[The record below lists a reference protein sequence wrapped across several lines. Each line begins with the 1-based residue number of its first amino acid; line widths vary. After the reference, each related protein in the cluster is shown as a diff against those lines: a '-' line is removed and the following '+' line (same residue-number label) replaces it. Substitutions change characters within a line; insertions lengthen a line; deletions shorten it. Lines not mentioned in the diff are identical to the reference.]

1 MAHVKIQAMS
11 IRQLPNQLIDQIAAG
26 EVVERPA
33 SVVKE
38 LVENALDAGATV
50 IDIDVQTGGKKR
62 IKITDNGQGISE
74 SDLAMALQRHATSK
88 IQSLDDL
95 ESLLSMGFRG
105 EALPSIASVSRFELI
120 SRHQDAEMAYQINAH
135 GGEIEGP
142 MPAAHPVG
150 TTVIVS
156 DLFFNTPA
164 RRRFL
169 KTDKTEYLRIDELIK
184 RVSLSRYDV
193 TFRLSHNGKLIRQA
207 QGGESEILQHQRI
220 NQLCGKDFIDNAIYI
235 EQQRGHL
242 KLSGWVAKPS
252 WNRAQPDRQFFYIN
266 QRMIKDKLVGHA
278 IRQAYQD
285 VLFHGRFPAFV
296 LYLELNPELV
306 DVNVHPT
313 KHEVRFRDSK
323 LVHDFIFG
331 SIHQSLA
338 ETRVGAMSATAETPT
353 PDYAQMQHRMNLSG
367 GSGGAGQSTY
377 QPYPSGTGYPS
388 SNQFGQPADNQ
399 ASDHQAGISY
409 LQQAAQASAGMAG
422 YPSGPD
428 LPASEAGHEDI
439 PPLGYAKA
447 QIHGVFIVAENQHG
461 LIIVDMHAAH
471 ERITY
476 ERMKK
481 QFAADALKN
490 QKLLVPIQINV
501 SSREVNVVE
510 SQQEW
515 FAQLGFEISVTGEE
529 SLVIRKIPAM
539 LAQADVE
546 NLIKDVLSEIVA
558 LGSSQKIEAQI
569 NEIMS
574 TMACHGSVR
583 ANRQL
588 SIMEMNALLR
598 DMEQTLRSDQCN
610 HGRPTWTQLD
620 MKQLDKLFLRG
631 Q

>member
-1 MAHVKIQAMS
+1 MHSHVKIYHMS
-11 IRQLPNQLIDQIAAG
+11 IRKLPNQLIDQIAAG

-62 IKITDNGQGISE
+62 IKITDNGQGITQQ
-74 SDLAMALQRHATSK
+74 DLSMALQRHATSK

-142 MPAAHPVG
+142 MPAAHPIG
-150 TTVIVS
+150 TTIIVS

-164 RRRFL
+164 RRRFM
-169 KTDKTEYLRIDELIK
+169 KTDQTEYLRIDELIK
-184 RVSLSRYDV
+184 RVSLSRFDV
-193 TFRLSHNGKLIRQA
+193 TFRLSHNGKMIRNA
-207 QGGESEILQHQRI
+207 QGCHSGGDSDILKHQRI
-220 NQLCGKDFIDNAIYI
+220 NQLCGKDFIENAIYM
-235 EQQRGHL
+235 EQERGKL
-242 KLSGWVAKPS
+242 KMSGWVAKPS

-266 QRMIKDKLVGHA
+266 NRMIKDKLVGHA

-296 LYLELNPELV
+296 LYLDIDPELV

-338 ETRVGAMSATAETPT
+338 HTRVGEMSATVTEPL
-353 PDYAQMQHRMNLSG
+353 PDYSQMQHRMNLSG
-367 GSGGAGQSTY
+367 GGSGGHFQSSV
-377 QPYPSGTGYPS
+377 PSQGV
-388 SNQFGQPADNQ
+388 NE
-399 ASDHQAGISY
+399 ASFDY
-409 LQQAAQASAGMAG
+409 LSQSAQASQNLPSYPAGD
-422 YPSGPD
+422 YNN
-428 LPASEAGHEDI
+428 LPTSEHDQQDI

-447 QIHGVFIVAENQHG
+447 QIHGVFIIAENQHG

-476 ERMKK
+476 ERMKEK
-481 QFAADALKN
+481 FAEDALRN
-490 QKLLVPIQINV
+490 QKLLVPIQVNV
-501 SSREVNVVE
+501 SSREVNAVE
-510 SQQEW
+510 THRNW
-515 FAQLGFEISVTGEE
+515 FDQLGFEITITGEE

-539 LAQADVE
+539 LANADVE

-598 DMEQTLRSDQCN
+598 DMENTLRSDQCN

>member
-1 MAHVKIQAMS
+1 MS
-11 IRQLPNQLIDQIAAG
+11 IRKLPNQLIDQIAAG

-38 LVENALDAGATV
+38 LVENALDAGATI

-62 IKITDNGQGISE
+62 IKITDNGEGITE
-74 SDLAMALQRHATSK
+74 QDLSMALQRHATSK
-88 IQSLDDL
+88 INSLDDL

-105 EALPSIASVSRFELI
+105 EALPSIASVSRFEMI
-120 SRHQDAEMAYQINAH
+120 SRHHEAEMGYQISAH
-135 GGEIEGP
+135 GGSIEGP
-142 MPAAHPVG
+142 MPAAHPIG
-150 TTVIVS
+150 TTIIVS

-184 RVSLSRYDV
+184 RVSLSRFDV
-193 TFRLSHNGKLIRQA
+193 TFRLSHNGKMIRNA
-207 QGGESEILQHQRI
+207 QGGDSEILRHQRI
-220 NQLCGKDFIDNAIYI
+220 NQLCGKDFIENAIYI

-242 KLSGWVAKPS
+242 KMSGWVAKPS

-266 QRMIKDKLVGHA
+266 NRMIKDKLVGHA

-296 LYLELNPELV
+296 LYLDINPELV

-338 ETRVGAMSATAETPT
+338 QTRVGAMSATVAEPL
-353 PDYAQMQHRMNLSG
+353 PDYSQMQHRLNLSG
-367 GSGGAGQSTY
+367 GGQHSSASTY
-377 QPYPSGTGYPS
+377 NPNPS
-388 SNQFGQPADNQ
+388 SNTGVQE
-399 ASDHQAGISY
+399 ASFDY
-409 LQQAAQASAGMAG
+409 LRQSSQASAQM
-422 YPSGPD
+422 PD
-428 LPASEAGHEDI
+428 FPNTSNHPLPHADDENQDI

-447 QIHGVFIVAENQHG
+447 QIHGVFIIAENQHG

-476 ERMKK
+476 ERMK
-481 QFAADALKN
+481 QNFADDALKN
-490 QKLLVPIQINV
+490 QKLLVPIQLNV
-501 SSREVNVVE
+501 SEREVNAVE
-510 SQQEW
+510 SHKQW
-515 FAQLGFEISVTGEE
+515 FEQLGFELTISGET

-539 LAQADVE
+539 LAHADVE

-588 SIMEMNALLR
+588 SVMEMNALLR
-598 DMEQTLRSDQCN
+598 DMENTLRSDQCN

>member
-1 MAHVKIQAMS
+1 MQIKK
-11 IRQLPNQLIDQIAAG
+11 LPNQLIDQIAAG

-62 IKITDNGQGISE
+62 IKITDNGSGINH
-74 SDLAMALQRHATSK
+74 DDMAMALQRHATSK
-88 IQSLDDL
+88 IHSLDDL

-105 EALPSIASVSRFELI
+105 EALPSIASVSRFEMI
-120 SRHQDAEMAYQINAH
+120 SRHMDADMAYQVNAH

-150 TTVIVS
+150 TTIIVS

-169 KTDKTEYLRIDELIK
+169 KTDRTEYLRIDDLIK
-184 RVSLSRYDV
+184 RVSLSRFDV
-193 TFRLSHNGKLIRQA
+193 TFRLSHNGKMIRNA
-207 QGGESEILQHQRI
+207 QGGDAEILRHQRI
-220 NQLCGKDFIDNAIYI
+220 NQLCGKDFIENAIFI
-235 EQQRGHL
+235 EQQRGNL
-242 KLSGWVAKPS
+242 KMSGWVAKPS

-266 QRMIKDKLVGHA
+266 SRMIKDKLVGHA

-296 LYLELNPELV
+296 LYLDIDPELV

-338 ETRVGAMSATAETPT
+338 QTRVGEMSATVNEPL
-353 PDYAQMQHRMNLSG
+353 PDYSQMQHRMNL
-367 GSGGAGQSTY
+367 GGAGASQPSNQST
-377 QPYPSGTGYPS
+377 QPFNQSWPSNMSSGAAGGAGFDYLNQAASASDQLSAYPSNNLPEHTEG
-388 SNQFGQPADNQ
+388 GQ
-399 ASDHQAGISY
+399 
-409 LQQAAQASAGMAG
+409 
-422 YPSGPD
+422 
-428 LPASEAGHEDI
+428 DI

-476 ERMKK
+476 ERMKEK
-481 QFAADALKN
+481 FAQDALKN

-501 SSREVNVVE
+501 SAREVGAVE
-510 SQQEW
+510 AQQQW
-515 FAQLGFEISVTGEE
+515 FEQLGFELSITGEE

-539 LAQADVE
+539 LAGADVE

-598 DMEQTLRSDQCN
+598 DMESTLRSDQCN

>member
-1 MAHVKIQAMS
+1 MN
-11 IRQLPNQLIDQIAAG
+11 IRKLPNQLIDQIAAG

-38 LVENALDAGATV
+38 LVENALDAGATI

-62 IKITDNGQGISE
+62 IKITDNGQGISHD
-74 SDLAMALQRHATSK
+74 DLSMALQRHATSK
-88 IQSLDDL
+88 IHSLDDL
-95 ESLLSMGFRG
+95 ESLRSMGFRG

-120 SRHQDAEMAYQINAH
+120 SRHEDAEMAYQINAH

-150 TTVIVS
+150 TTIIVS

-184 RVSLSRYDV
+184 RVSLSRFDV
-193 TFRLSHNGKLIRQA
+193 TFRLSHNGKMIRNA
-207 QGGESEILQHQRI
+207 QGGDSKILRHQRI
-220 NQLCGKDFIDNAIYI
+220 NQLCGNDFIENAIFI
-235 EQQRGHL
+235 EQQRGNL
-242 KLSGWVAKPS
+242 KMSGWVAKPS

-266 QRMIKDKLVGHA
+266 NRMIKDKLVGHA

-296 LYLELNPELV
+296 LYLDIDPQLV

-338 ETRVGAMSATAETPT
+338 QTRVGEMSATTTEPL
-353 PDYAQMQHRMNLSG
+353 PDYSQMQHRLNLG
-367 GSGGAGQSTY
+367 GSSQGISSY
-377 QPYPSGTGYPS
+377 QNYSNTPSQGVREASFEYL
-388 SNQFGQPADNQ
+388 NQAASASDQISQMPNFGQTTE
-399 ASDHQAGISY
+399 
-409 LQQAAQASAGMAG
+409 
-422 YPSGPD
+422 
-428 LPASEAGHEDI
+428 LPESNEDI

-447 QIHGVFIVAENQHG
+447 QIHGVFIIAENQHG

-476 ERMKK
+476 ERMK
-481 QFAADALKN
+481 QRFADDALKN
-490 QKLLVPIQINV
+490 QKLLVPIQLSV
-501 SSREVNVVE
+501 SSREVNAVE
-510 SQQEW
+510 THQQW
-515 FAQLGFEISVTGEE
+515 FEQLGFELTVAGEE
-529 SLVIRKIPAM
+529 SLVIRKIPAL
-539 LAQADVE
+539 LANADVE

-569 NEIMS
+569 NEIMA

-588 SIMEMNALLR
+588 SI
-598 DMEQTLRSDQCN
+598 
-610 HGRPTWTQLD
+610 
-620 MKQLDKLFLRG
+620 
-631 Q
+631 

>member
-1 MAHVKIQAMS
+1 MS
-11 IRQLPNQLIDQIAAG
+11 IRKLPNQLIDQIAAG

-62 IKITDNGQGISE
+62 IKVTDNGRGISE
-74 SDLAMALQRHATSK
+74 ADLAMALQRHATSK
-88 IQSLDDL
+88 IHSLDDL

-120 SRHQDAEMAYQINAH
+120 SRHQDAEMAFQINAH

-150 TTVIVS
+150 TTLIVS

-164 RRRFL
+164 RRRFM
-169 KTDKTEYLRIDELIK
+169 KTDQTEYLRIDELIK
-184 RVSLSRYDV
+184 RVSLSRFDV
-193 TFRLSHNGKLIRQA
+193 TFRLSHNGKMIRNA
-207 QGGESEILQHQRI
+207 QGGDSEILKHQRI
-220 NQLCGKDFIDNAIYI
+220 NQLCGKDFIENAIYI
-235 EQQRGHL
+235 EQQRGNL
-242 KLSGWVAKPS
+242 KMSGWVAKPS

-266 QRMIKDKLVGHA
+266 NRMIKDKLVGHA

-296 LYLELNPELV
+296 LYLDIDPELV

-338 ETRVGAMSATAETPT
+338 ETRVGAMSATIDEPL
-353 PDYAQMQHRMNLSG
+353 PDYSQMQHRLNLAG
-367 GSGGAGQSTY
+367 GGQGGY
-377 QPYPSGTGYPS
+377 QPSNPSAGVRES
-388 SNQFGQPADNQ
+388 SFD
-399 ASDHQAGISY
+399 Y
-409 LQQAAQASAGMAG
+409 LSQAAQASQNLSNFAGSDMAGM
-422 YPSGPD
+422 PS
-428 LPASEAGHEDI
+428 LPESDEQHQDI

-447 QIHGVFIVAENQHG
+447 QIHGVFIIAENQHG

-476 ERMKK
+476 ERMKQK
-481 QFAADALKN
+481 FADDALKN
-490 QKLLVPIQINV
+490 QKLLVPIQVNV
-501 SSREVNVVE
+501 SNREVNAVE
-510 SQQEW
+510 TQQNW
-515 FAQLGFEISVTGEE
+515 FAQLGFEISITGEE

-539 LAQADVE
+539 LANADVE

-598 DMEQTLRSDQCN
+598 DMENTLRSDQCN
-610 HGRPTWTQLD
+610 HGRPTWTQLN

>member
-1 MAHVKIQAMS
+1 MS
-11 IRQLPNQLIDQIAAG
+11 IKKLPNQLIDQIAAG

-62 IKITDNGQGISE
+62 IKITDNGDGITE
-74 SDLAMALQRHATSK
+74 QDLAMALQRHATSK

-120 SRHQDAEMAYQINAH
+120 SRHKDADMAFQINAH

-142 MPAAHPVG
+142 MPAAHPIG
-150 TTVIVS
+150 TTIIVS

-164 RRRFL
+164 RRRFM
-169 KTDKTEYLRIDELIK
+169 KTDQTEYLRIDELIK
-184 RVSLSRYDV
+184 RVSLSRFDV
-193 TFRLSHNGKLIRQA
+193 TFRLSHNGKMIRNA
-207 QGGESEILQHQRI
+207 QGSHAAGNSDILKHQRI
-220 NQLCGKDFIDNAIYI
+220 NQLCGKDFIENAIYI
-235 EQQRGHL
+235 EQQRGKL
-242 KLSGWVAKPS
+242 KMSGWVAKPS

-266 QRMIKDKLVGHA
+266 NRMIKDKLVGHA

-296 LYLELNPELV
+296 LYLDINPELV

-338 ETRVGAMSATAETPT
+338 HTRVGEISATHAEPL
-353 PDYAQMQHRMNLSG
+353 PDYSQMQHRMNFSG
-367 GSGGAGQSTY
+367 GGHASSGQGGGMFQSTAPSQGVREASFNY
-377 QPYPSGTGYPS
+377 LNQSAHASQGMPSYPVENYSNLPS
-388 SNQFGQPADNQ
+388 S
-399 ASDHQAGISY
+399 DHD
-409 LQQAAQASAGMAG
+409 QQ
-422 YPSGPD
+422 
-428 LPASEAGHEDI
+428 DI

-447 QIHGVFIVAENQHG
+447 QVHGVFIIAENQHG

-476 ERMKK
+476 ERMKVK
-481 QFAADALKN
+481 FAEDALKN
-490 QKLLVPIQINV
+490 QKLLVPIQVNV
-501 SSREVNVVE
+501 SNREVNAVE
-510 SQQEW
+510 THRNW
-515 FAQLGFEISVTGEE
+515 FAQLGFEISITGEE

-539 LAQADVE
+539 LANADVE

-598 DMEQTLRSDQCN
+598 DMENTLRSDQCN

>member
-1 MAHVKIQAMS
+1 MP

-62 IKITDNGQGISE
+62 IKITDNGQGIPE
-74 SDLAMALQRHATSK
+74 ADLAMALQRHATSK
-88 IQSLDDL
+88 IHSLDDL
-95 ESLLSMGFRG
+95 ESLLTMGFRG

-120 SRHQDAEMAYQINAH
+120 SRHQGAEMAYQISAH
-135 GGEIEGP
+135 GGEIDGP
-142 MPAAHPVG
+142 KPAAHPVG
-150 TTVIVS
+150 TTVIVA

-184 RVSLSRYDV
+184 RVSLSRFDV
-193 TFRLSHNGKLIRQA
+193 TFRLSHNGKMIRNA
-207 QGGESEILQHQRI
+207 QGGDTEILRHQRI
-220 NQLCGKDFIDNAIYI
+220 NQLCGKDFIDNAIFI
-235 EQQRGHL
+235 TQQRGNL
-242 KLSGWVAKPS
+242 RLSGWVAKPS

-296 LYLELNPELV
+296 LYLEIDPELV

-338 ETRVGAMSATAETPT
+338 ATRVGAMQESKAEPL
-353 PDYAQMQHRMNLSG
+353 PDYSQMQHRMNLSG
-367 GSGGAGQSTY
+367 GGGYGGLGASTPAAGVRE
-377 QPYPSGTGYPS
+377 
-388 SNQFGQPADNQ
+388 
-399 ASDHQAGISY
+399 ASFDY
-409 LQQAAQASAGMAG
+409 LQQSAQASSQLHT
-422 YPSGPD
+422 YPVGDAISSPS
-428 LPASEAGHEDI
+428 LPEADGQHQDI

-447 QIHGVFIVAENQHG
+447 QIHGVFIIAENQHG

-476 ERMKK
+476 ERMKEK
-481 QFAADALKN
+481 FHADALKN
-490 QKLLVPIQINV
+490 QKLLVPIQVNV
-501 SSREVNVVE
+501 SAREVGAVE
-510 SQQEW
+510 SHREW
-515 FAQLGFEISVTGEE
+515 FEQLGFELGVMGEE

-539 LAQADVE
+539 LANADVE

-598 DMEQTLRSDQCN
+598 DMEHTLRSDQCN
-610 HGRPTWTQLD
+610 HGRPTWAQLD

>member
-1 MAHVKIQAMS
+1 MLIKK
-11 IRQLPNQLIDQIAAG
+11 LPNQLIDQIAAG

-62 IKITDNGQGISE
+62 IKITDNGQGISQD
-74 SDLAMALQRHATSK
+74 DLAMALQRHATSK
-88 IQSLDDL
+88 IHSLDDL

-105 EALPSIASVSRFELI
+105 EALPSIASVSRFDLI
-120 SRHQDAEMAYQINAH
+120 SRHQDAEMAYQVSAH
-135 GGEIEGP
+135 GGDIEGP
-142 MPAAHPVG
+142 VPAAHPVG
-150 TTVIVS
+150 TTVIVA

-169 KTDKTEYLRIDELIK
+169 KTDKTEYLRIDDLIK
-184 RVSLSRYDV
+184 RVSLSRFDV
-193 TFRLSHNGKLIRQA
+193 TFRLSHNGKMIRNA
-207 QGGESEILQHQRI
+207 QGGDTDVLRHQRI
-220 NQLCGKDFIDNAIYI
+220 NQLCGKDFIENAIFI
-235 EQQRGHL
+235 EQQRGNL
-242 KLSGWVAKPS
+242 KMSGWVAKPS

-266 QRMIKDKLVGHA
+266 NRMIKDKLVGHA

-296 LYLELNPELV
+296 LYLDIDPELV

-338 ETRVGAMSATAETPT
+338 QTRVGAMSATPT
-353 PDYAQMQHRMNLSG
+353 TSDQPLPDYRQMQHRLNLG
-367 GSGGAGQSTY
+367 GQNTAL
-377 QPYPSGTGYPS
+377 
-388 SNQFGQPADNQ
+388 GQPGSTLPPQ
-399 ASDHQAGISY
+399 GIREAGLNY
-409 LQQAAQASAGMAG
+409 LNQAAQASQQLSE
-422 YPSGPD
+422 YPSAPPMV
-428 LPASEAGHEDI
+428 LPEDDGDDQDI

-447 QIHGVFIVAENQHG
+447 QIHGVFIIAENQHG

-476 ERMKK
+476 ERMK
-481 QFAADALKN
+481 QRFAEDQLKN
-490 QKLLVPIQINV
+490 QKLLVPIQVNV

-510 SQQEW
+510 NHPER

-529 SLVIRKIPAM
+529 SLVIRKIPAL
-539 LAQADVE
+539 LANADVE
-546 NLIKDVLSEIVA
+546 NLIKDVLSEMVA
-558 LGSSQKIEAQI
+558 MGSSQKIEAHI

-583 ANRQL
+583 ANHQL
-588 SIMEMNALLR
+588 TIMEMNALLR

>member
-1 MAHVKIQAMS
+1 MS
-11 IRQLPNQLIDQIAAG
+11 IRKLPNQLIDQIAAG

-50 IDIDVQTGGKKR
+50 IDIEVQTGGKKR
-62 IKITDNGQGISE
+62 IKVTDNGDGISQQ
-74 SDLAMALQRHATSK
+74 DLAMALQRHATSK
-88 IQSLDDL
+88 IQTLDDL

-105 EALPSIASVSRFELI
+105 EALPSIASVSRFEMI
-120 SRHQDAEMAYQINAH
+120 SRHKDADMAFQINSH

-142 MPAAHPVG
+142 IPAAHPIG
-150 TTVIVS
+150 TTLIVS

-164 RRRFL
+164 RRRFM
-169 KTDKTEYLRIDELIK
+169 KTDQTEYLRIDELIK
-184 RVSLSRYDV
+184 RVSLSRFDV
-193 TFRLSHNGKLIRQA
+193 TFRLSHNGKMIRNA
-207 QGGESEILQHQRI
+207 QGCHSDGDSDILKHQRI
-220 NQLCGKDFIDNAIYI
+220 NQLCGKDFIENAIYI
-235 EQQRGHL
+235 EQQRGKL
-242 KLSGWVAKPS
+242 KISGWVAKPS

-266 QRMIKDKLVGHA
+266 NRMIKDKLVGHA

-296 LYLELNPELV
+296 LYLDIDPELV

-338 ETRVGAMSATAETPT
+338 HTRVGEMSATHAEPL
-353 PDYAQMQHRMNLSG
+353 PDYSQMQQRINLSG
-367 GSGGAGQSTY
+367 GGHAGGNFQSKLPSQGVREASFDYLSQSAHASQGMGNYPAGDFTNLPTSE
-377 QPYPSGTGYPS
+377 
-388 SNQFGQPADNQ
+388 ND
-399 ASDHQAGISY
+399 
-409 LQQAAQASAGMAG
+409 QQ
-422 YPSGPD
+422 
-428 LPASEAGHEDI
+428 DI

-447 QIHGVFIVAENQHG
+447 QIHGVFIIAENQHG

-476 ERMKK
+476 ERMKEK
-481 QFAADALKN
+481 FAEDALKN
-490 QKLLVPIQINV
+490 QKLLVPIQVNV
-501 SSREVNVVE
+501 SNREVNAVE
-510 SQQEW
+510 SHRNW
-515 FAQLGFEISVTGEE
+515 FEQLGFEINITGEE

-539 LAQADVE
+539 LANADVE

-588 SIMEMNALLR
+588 SVMEMNALLR
-598 DMEQTLRSDQCN
+598 DMENTLRSDQCN

>member
-1 MAHVKIQAMS
+1 MNIKK
-11 IRQLPNQLIDQIAAG
+11 LPNQLIDQIAAG

-62 IKITDNGQGISE
+62 IKITDNGDGISQA
-74 SDLAMALQRHATSK
+74 DLSMALQRHATSK

-120 SRHQDAEMAYQINAH
+120 SRHKDAEMAYQINAH

-142 MPAAHPVG
+142 MPAAHPIG
-150 TTVIVS
+150 TTIIVA

-164 RRRFL
+164 RRRFM
-169 KTDKTEYLRIDELIK
+169 KTDQTEYLRIDELIK
-184 RVSLSRYDV
+184 RVSLSRFDV
-193 TFRLSHNGKLIRQA
+193 TFRLSHNGKMIRNA
-207 QGGESEILQHQRI
+207 QGCNASSNSDILKHQRI
-220 NQLCGKDFIDNAIYI
+220 NQLCGKDFIENAIYI
-235 EQQRGHL
+235 EQQRGKL
-242 KLSGWVAKPS
+242 KMSGWVAKPS

-266 QRMIKDKLVGHA
+266 NRMIKDKLVGHA

-296 LYLELNPELV
+296 LYLDIDPELV

-338 ETRVGAMSATAETPT
+338 HTRVGEMSATVAEPL
-353 PDYAQMQHRMNLSG
+353 PDYSQMQHRMNLSG
-367 GSGGAGQSTY
+367 GGQSGGSSAYAGNHFQSSIPGQGVREASFGY
-377 QPYPSGTGYPS
+377 LDQVAAGSQNLPDYPSMGEH
-388 SNQFGQPADNQ
+388 N
-399 ASDHQAGISY
+399 
-409 LQQAAQASAGMAG
+409 
-422 YPSGPD
+422 
-428 LPASEAGHEDI
+428 LPTKEGEHPDI

-447 QIHGVFIVAENQHG
+447 QIHGVFIIAENQHG

-476 ERMKK
+476 ERMKVK
-481 QFAADALKN
+481 FAEDALRN
-490 QKLLVPIQINV
+490 QKLLVPIQVNV
-501 SSREVNVVE
+501 SSREINAVDTHRN
-510 SQQEW
+510 W
-515 FAQLGFEISVTGEE
+515 FEQLGFEITVSGEE

-539 LAQADVE
+539 LANADVE

-588 SIMEMNALLR
+588 SIMEMNGLLR

>member
-1 MAHVKIQAMS
+1 MAAMT
-11 IRQLPNQLIDQIAAG
+11 IKKLPNQLIDQIAAG

-38 LVENALDAGATV
+38 LVENALDAGATI
-50 IDIDVQTGGKKR
+50 IDIDIQTGGKKR
-62 IKITDNGQGISE
+62 IKITDNGEGITQE
-74 SDLAMALQRHATSK
+74 DLAMALQRHATSK
-88 IQSLDDL
+88 INSLDDL

-120 SRHQDAEMAYQINAH
+120 SRHKDAEMAYQINAH

-142 MPAAHPVG
+142 MPAAHPIG
-150 TTVIVS
+150 TTLIVS

-164 RRRFL
+164 RRRFM
-169 KTDKTEYLRIDELIK
+169 KTDQTEYLRIADLIK
-184 RVSLSRYDV
+184 RVSLSRFDV
-193 TFRLSHNGKLIRQA
+193 TFRLSHNGKMISNA
-207 QGGESEILQHQRI
+207 QGCGSGSQSDILKHQRI
-220 NQLCGKDFIDNAIYI
+220 NQLCGKDFIDNAIFI
-235 EQQRGHL
+235 EQQRGNL
-242 KLSGWVAKPS
+242 KMSGWVAKPS

-266 QRMIKDKLVGHA
+266 NRMIKDKLVGHA

-296 LYLELNPELV
+296 LYLDIDPELV

-338 ETRVGAMSATAETPT
+338 HTRVGEMSATSTEPL
-353 PDYAQMQHRMNLSG
+353 PDYSQMQHRMNLSG
-367 GSGGAGQSTY
+367 GGQVSGGSFQSNIPTQGVREASFDY
-377 QPYPSGTGYPS
+377 LAQAANS
-388 SNQFGQPADNQ
+388 SQNMSPFP
-399 ASDHQAGISY
+399 QAGESN
-409 LQQAAQASAGMAG
+409 LPVQADENQ
-422 YPSGPD
+422 
-428 LPASEAGHEDI
+428 DI

-447 QIHGVFIVAENQHG
+447 QIHGVFIIAENQHG

-476 ERMKK
+476 ERMKVK
-481 QFAADALKN
+481 FAEDSLKN
-490 QKLLVPIQINV
+490 QKLLVPIQVNV
-501 SSREVNVVE
+501 SAREVNAVE
-510 SQQEW
+510 SQQNW
-515 FAQLGFEISVTGEE
+515 FEQLGFEINVTGEE

-539 LAQADVE
+539 LANADVE

-598 DMEQTLRSDQCN
+598 DMENTLRSDQCN

>member
-1 MAHVKIQAMS
+1 MNIKK
-11 IRQLPNQLIDQIAAG
+11 LPNQLIDQIAAG

-38 LVENALDAGATV
+38 LVENALDAGATT
-50 IDIDVQTGGKKR
+50 IDVDIQTGGKKR
-62 IKITDNGQGISE
+62 IKVTDNGAGIRE
-74 SDLAMALQRHATSK
+74 ADLRMALQRHATSK
-88 IQSLDDL
+88 IQSLEDL
-95 ESLLSMGFRG
+95 ESLQSMGFRG
-105 EALPSIASVSRFELI
+105 EALPSIASVSRFEII
-120 SRHQDAEMAYQINAH
+120 SRHQDADMAYQISAH

-150 TTVIVS
+150 TTIIVS

-164 RRRFL
+164 RRRFM
-169 KTDKTEYLRIDELIK
+169 KTDQTEYLRIDDLIK
-184 RVSLSRYDV
+184 RVSLSRFDV
-193 TFRLSHNGKLIRQA
+193 TFRLSHNGKMIRNA
-207 QGGESEILQHQRI
+207 QGGDSNILKHQRI
-220 NQLCGKDFIDNAIYI
+220 NQLCGKDFIENAIFI

-242 KLSGWVAKPS
+242 KMSGWVAKPS

-266 QRMIKDKLVGHA
+266 NRMIKDKLVGHA

-296 LYLELNPELV
+296 LYLDIDPELV

-338 ETRVGAMSATAETPT
+338 ATRVGTLPDTVAEPL
-353 PDYAQMQHRMNLSG
+353 PDYSQMQHRLNLAG
-367 GSGGAGQSTY
+367 GGQGAAAYRPDSNTAQQGGASLDYLNQVAAAS
-377 QPYPSGTGYPS
+377 QQLPDYPANDNSISHSGLPEVDE
-388 SNQFGQPADNQ
+388 SNQ
-399 ASDHQAGISY
+399 
-409 LQQAAQASAGMAG
+409 
-422 YPSGPD
+422 
-428 LPASEAGHEDI
+428 DI

-447 QIHGVFIVAENQHG
+447 QIHGVFIIAENQHG
-461 LIIVDMHAAH
+461 MVIVDMHAAH

-476 ERMKK
+476 ERMKER
-481 QFAADALKN
+481 FAQDALKN
-490 QKLLVPIQINV
+490 QKLLVPIQVNV
-501 SSREVNVVE
+501 SSREVNAVE
-510 SQQEW
+510 NHQQW
-515 FAQLGFEISVTGEE
+515 FEQLGFEINITGEE

-598 DMEQTLRSDQCN
+598 DMENTLRSDQCN
-610 HGRPTWTQLD
+610 HGRPTWAQLD
-620 MKQLDKLFLRG
+620 MKQMDKLFLRG

>member
-1 MAHVKIQAMS
+1 MLIKK
-11 IRQLPNQLIDQIAAG
+11 LPNQLIDQIAAG

-62 IKITDNGQGISE
+62 IKVTDNGSGITQE
-74 SDLAMALQRHATSK
+74 DLSMALQRHATSK

-95 ESLLSMGFRG
+95 KSLLSMGFRG

-120 SRHQDAEMAYQINAH
+120 SRHKDAAMAYQINAH
-135 GGEIEGP
+135 GGEVEGP
-142 MPAAHPVG
+142 IPAAHPVG
-150 TTVIVS
+150 TTIIVS

-169 KTDKTEYLRIDELIK
+169 KTDKTEYLRIDDLIK
-184 RVSLSRYDV
+184 RVSLSRFDV
-193 TFRLSHNGKLIRQA
+193 TFRLSHNGKMIRNA
-207 QGGESEILQHQRI
+207 QGGNSEILKHQRI
-220 NQLCGKDFIDNAIYI
+220 NQLCGKDFIENAIFI
-235 EQQRGHL
+235 EQQRGNL
-242 KLSGWVAKPS
+242 KMSGWVAKPS

-266 QRMIKDKLVGHA
+266 NRMIKDKLVGHA

-296 LYLELNPELV
+296 LYLDIDPELV

-338 ETRVGAMSATAETPT
+338 QTRVGEMPATVNEPL
-353 PDYAQMQHRMNLSG
+353 PDYSQMQHRLNLG
-367 GSGGAGQSTY
+367 GGAATGGTQNPFPNHPQGNDTNRTARENSFDYLSQVANTSNQMPAYPESTNNL
-377 QPYPSGTGYPS
+377 PS
-388 SNQFGQPADNQ
+388 SDQDGQ
-399 ASDHQAGISY
+399 
-409 LQQAAQASAGMAG
+409 
-422 YPSGPD
+422 
-428 LPASEAGHEDI
+428 DI

-447 QIHGVFIVAENQHG
+447 QIHGVFIIAENQHG

-476 ERMKK
+476 ERMKEK
-481 QFAADALKN
+481 FAQDALKN

-501 SSREVNVVE
+501 SAREVGAVE
-510 SQQEW
+510 TQQQW
-515 FAQLGFEISVTGEE
+515 FEQLGFEISITGEE

-539 LAQADVE
+539 LAGADVE

-598 DMEQTLRSDQCN
+598 DMENTLRSDQCN

>member
-1 MAHVKIQAMS
+1 MQIKK
-11 IRQLPNQLIDQIAAG
+11 LPNQLIDQIAAG

-62 IKITDNGQGISE
+62 IKVTDNGQGITE
-74 SDLAMALQRHATSK
+74 NDMAMALQRHATSK
-88 IQSLDDL
+88 IHSLDDL

-105 EALPSIASVSRFELI
+105 EALPSIASVSRFEMI
-120 SRHQDAEMAYQINAH
+120 SRHIDAEMAFQINAH

-142 MPAAHPVG
+142 MPAAHPIG
-150 TTVIVS
+150 TTIIVS

-169 KTDKTEYLRIDELIK
+169 KTDKTEYLRIDDLIK
-184 RVSLSRYDV
+184 RVSLSRFDV
-193 TFRLSHNGKLIRQA
+193 TFRLSHNGKMIRNA
-207 QGGESEILQHQRI
+207 QGGDSETLRHQRI
-220 NQLCGKDFIDNAIYI
+220 NQLCGKDFIENALFI
-235 EQQRGHL
+235 EQQRGNL
-242 KLSGWVAKPS
+242 KMSGWVAKPS

-266 QRMIKDKLVGHA
+266 NRMIKDKLVGHA

-296 LYLELNPELV
+296 LYLDIDPELV

-338 ETRVGAMSATAETPT
+338 QTRVGEMSATVSEPL
-353 PDYAQMQHRMNLSG
+353 PDYSQMQHRLNLG
-367 GSGGAGQSTY
+367 GGGTAASTN
-377 QPYPSGTGYPS
+377 PIS
-388 SNQFGQPADNQ
+388 SNHYQINDSNQ
-399 ASDHQAGISY
+399 GVRENSFDY
-409 LQQAAQASAGMAG
+409 LSQAAQASQQMPNYPDAGVNL
-422 YPSGPD
+422 PSSD
-428 LPASEAGHEDI
+428 VDQQDI

-447 QIHGVFIVAENQHG
+447 QIHGVFIIAENQHG

-476 ERMKK
+476 ERMKEK
-481 QFAADALKN
+481 FAQDVLKN
-490 QKLLVPIQINV
+490 QKLLVPIQMNV
-501 SSREVNVVE
+501 SAREVGAVE
-510 SQQEW
+510 SQQQW
-515 FAQLGFEISVTGEE
+515 FEQLGFEISVSGEE

-539 LAQADVE
+539 LANADVE

-598 DMEQTLRSDQCN
+598 DMENTLRSDQCN

>member
-1 MAHVKIQAMS
+1 MF
-11 IRQLPNQLIDQIAAG
+11 IRKLPNQLIDQIAAG

-38 LVENALDAGATV
+38 LVENALDAGATI
-50 IDIDVQTGGKKR
+50 IDIEVQTGGKKR
-62 IKITDNGQGISE
+62 IKITDNGQGISID
-74 SDLAMALQRHATSK
+74 DLAMALQRHATSK
-88 IQSLDDL
+88 IHTLEDL

-120 SRHQDAEMAYQINAH
+120 SRHKDADMAYQVNAH

-184 RVSLSRYDV
+184 RVSLSRFDV
-193 TFRLSHNGKLIRQA
+193 TFRLSHNGKMIRNA
-207 QGGESEILQHQRI
+207 QGGDSEILRHQRI
-220 NQLCGKDFIDNAIYI
+220 NQLCGKDFIENAIFI

-242 KLSGWVAKPS
+242 KMSDWVAKPS

-266 QRMIKDKLVGHA
+266 NRMIKDKLVGHA

-296 LYLELNPELV
+296 LYLDIDPELV

-338 ETRVGAMSATAETPT
+338 QTRVGEMSATTAEPL
-353 PDYAQMQHRMNLSG
+353 PDYSQIQHRLNLG
-367 GSGGAGQSTY
+367 GSSQGGVSSY
-377 QPYPSGTGYPS
+377 QNYSNTPSQGIREASLDYL
-388 SNQFGQPADNQ
+388 NQ
-399 ASDHQAGISY
+399 A
-409 LQQAAQASAGMAG
+409 ASASDQM
-422 YPSGPD
+422 SQMPD
-428 LPASEAGHEDI
+428 FSQATELPENNEDI

-447 QIHGVFIVAENQHG
+447 QIHGVFIIAENQHG

-476 ERMKK
+476 ERMK
-481 QFAADALKN
+481 QRFADDALKN
-490 QKLLVPIQINV
+490 QKLLVPIQLSV
-501 SSREVNVVE
+501 SSREVNAVE
-510 SQQEW
+510 THQQW
-515 FAQLGFEISVTGEE
+515 FEQLGFEVTVAGEE
-529 SLVIRKIPAM
+529 SLVIRKIPAL
-539 LAQADVE
+539 LANADVE
-546 NLIKDVLSEIVA
+546 NLIKLIYET
-558 LGSSQKIEAQI
+558 LLKIEDGH
-569 NEIMS
+569 S
-574 TMACHGSVR
+574 F
-583 ANRQL
+583 
-588 SIMEMNALLR
+588 
-598 DMEQTLRSDQCN
+598 
-610 HGRPTWTQLD
+610 
-620 MKQLDKLFLRG
+620 KYF
-631 Q
+631 

>member
-1 MAHVKIQAMS
+1 MKHGKIYPMS
-11 IRQLPNQLIDQIAAG
+11 IRKLPNQLIDQIAAG

-62 IKITDNGQGISE
+62 IKVTDNGRGISE
-74 SDLAMALQRHATSK
+74 ADLTMALQRHATSK
-88 IQSLDDL
+88 IHSLDDL

-120 SRHQDAEMAYQINAH
+120 SRHHQAEMAFQVNAH

-150 TTVIVS
+150 TTIIVS

-164 RRRFL
+164 RRRFM
-169 KTDKTEYLRIDELIK
+169 KTDQTEYLRIDELIK
-184 RVSLSRYDV
+184 RVSLSRFDV
-193 TFRLSHNGKLIRQA
+193 TFRLSHNGKMIRNA
-207 QGGESEILQHQRI
+207 QGGDSEILKHQRI
-220 NQLCGKDFIDNAIYI
+220 NQLCGKDFIENAIYI
-235 EQQRGHL
+235 EQQRGNL
-242 KLSGWVAKPS
+242 KMSGWVAKPS

-266 QRMIKDKLVGHA
+266 NRMIKDKLVGHA

-296 LYLELNPELV
+296 LYLDIDPELV

-338 ETRVGAMSATAETPT
+338 ETRVGAMSATVNEPL
-353 PDYAQMQHRMNLSG
+353 PDYSQMQHRLNLSG
-367 GSGGAGQSTY
+367 GGQGALQSNR
-377 QPYPSGTGYPS
+377 PSVGVRE
-388 SNQFGQPADNQ
+388 
-399 ASDHQAGISY
+399 ASFDY
-409 LQQAAQASAGMAG
+409 LNQAAQASQDFNHFPGTDVAGV
-422 YPSGPD
+422 PN
-428 LPASEAGHEDI
+428 LPESDEQNQDI

-447 QIHGVFIVAENQHG
+447 QIHGVFIIAENQHG

-476 ERMKK
+476 ERMKQK
-481 QFAADALKN
+481 FAADELKN
-490 QKLLVPIQINV
+490 QKLLVPIQVNV
-501 SSREVNVVE
+501 SSREVNAVE
-510 SQQEW
+510 THQNW
-515 FAQLGFEISVTGEE
+515 FAQLGFEISITGEE

-539 LAQADVE
+539 LAHADVE

-598 DMEQTLRSDQCN
+598 DMENTLRSDQCN

>member
-1 MAHVKIQAMS
+1 M
-11 IRQLPNQLIDQIAAG
+11 IRN
-26 EVVERPA
+26 
-33 SVVKE
+33 
-38 LVENALDAGATV
+38 
-50 IDIDVQTGGKKR
+50 
-62 IKITDNGQGISE
+62 
-74 SDLAMALQRHATSK
+74 
-88 IQSLDDL
+88 
-95 ESLLSMGFRG
+95 
-105 EALPSIASVSRFELI
+105 
-120 SRHQDAEMAYQINAH
+120 
-135 GGEIEGP
+135 
-142 MPAAHPVG
+142 
-150 TTVIVS
+150 
-156 DLFFNTPA
+156 
-164 RRRFL
+164 
-169 KTDKTEYLRIDELIK
+169 
-184 RVSLSRYDV
+184 
-193 TFRLSHNGKLIRQA
+193 A
-207 QGGESEILQHQRI
+207 QGGDADVLRHQRI
-220 NQLCGKDFIDNAIYI
+220 NQLCGKDFIENAIYI
-235 EQQRGHL
+235 EQQRGNL
-242 KLSGWVAKPS
+242 KMSGWVAKPS

-266 QRMIKDKLVGHA
+266 NRMIKDKLVGHA

-296 LYLELNPELV
+296 LYLDIDPKLV

-338 ETRVGAMSATAETPT
+338 HTRVGEMSATVAEPL
-353 PDYAQMQHRMNLSG
+353 PNYAQMQHRLNLSG
-367 GSGGAGQSTY
+367 GGQGVSTY
-377 QPYPSGTGYPS
+377 RDYSDNNNSPGVRES
-388 SNQFGQPADNQ
+388 SFD
-399 ASDHQAGISY
+399 Y
-409 LQQAAQASAGMAG
+409 LQQATAVSQNLPDYPDMAQQ
-422 YPSGPD
+422 
-428 LPASEAGHEDI
+428 LPTGNNEQQDI

-476 ERMKK
+476 ERMKTR
-481 QFAADALKN
+481 FAEDALKN
-490 QKLLVPIQINV
+490 QKLLVPIQVNV
-501 SSREVNVVE
+501 SSREVNAVE
-510 SQQEW
+510 THHDW
-515 FAQLGFEISVTGEE
+515 FEQLGFEISVSGDE
-529 SLVIRKIPAM
+529 SLIIRKIPAL
-539 LAQADVE
+539 LANADVE

-598 DMEQTLRSDQCN
+598 DMENTLRSDQCN

>member
-1 MAHVKIQAMS
+1 MN
-11 IRQLPNQLIDQIAAG
+11 IRKLPNQLIDQIAAG

-38 LVENALDAGATV
+38 LVENALDAGATL

-62 IKITDNGQGISE
+62 IKITDNGQGISHD
-74 SDLAMALQRHATSK
+74 DLSMALQRHATSK
-88 IQSLDDL
+88 IHSLDDL
-95 ESLLSMGFRG
+95 ESLRSMGFRG

-120 SRHQDAEMAYQINAH
+120 SRHEDAEMAYQINAH

-150 TTVIVS
+150 TTIIVS

-184 RVSLSRYDV
+184 RVSLSRFDV
-193 TFRLSHNGKLIRQA
+193 TFRLSHNGKMIRNA
-207 QGGESEILQHQRI
+207 QGGDSKILRHQRI
-220 NQLCGKDFIDNAIYI
+220 NQLCGNDFIENAIFI
-235 EQQRGHL
+235 EQQRGNL
-242 KLSGWVAKPS
+242 KMSGWVAKPS

-266 QRMIKDKLVGHA
+266 NRMIKDKLVGHA

-296 LYLELNPELV
+296 LYLDIDPQLV

-338 ETRVGAMSATAETPT
+338 QTRVGEMSATTAEPL
-353 PDYAQMQHRMNLSG
+353 PDYSQMQHRLNLG
-367 GSGGAGQSTY
+367 GSSQGGVSSY
-377 QPYPSGTGYPS
+377 QNYSSSPSQGVREVSFDYL
-388 SNQFGQPADNQ
+388 NQ
-399 ASDHQAGISY
+399 A
-409 LQQAAQASAGMAG
+409 ASASDQM
-422 YPSGPD
+422 PD
-428 LPASEAGHEDI
+428 FNQPTELPENNEDI

-447 QIHGVFIVAENQHG
+447 QIHGVFIIAENQHG

-476 ERMKK
+476 ERMK
-481 QFAADALKN
+481 QRFADDALKH
-490 QKLLVPIQINV
+490 QKLLVPIQLSV
-501 SSREVNVVE
+501 SSREVNAVE
-510 SQQEW
+510 THQQW
-515 FAQLGFEISVTGEE
+515 FEQLGFELTVAGEE
-529 SLVIRKIPAM
+529 SLVIRKIPAL
-539 LAQADVE
+539 LANADVE

-569 NEIMS
+569 NEIMA

-598 DMEQTLRSDQCN
+598 DMENTLRSDQCN
-610 HGRPTWTQLD
+610 HGRPTWTQLN

>member
-1 MAHVKIQAMS
+1 MHMTIKK
-11 IRQLPNQLIDQIAAG
+11 LPNQLIDQIAAG

-38 LVENALDAGATV
+38 LVENALDAGATI

-62 IKITDNGQGISE
+62 IKITDNGDGITE
-74 SDLAMALQRHATSK
+74 QNLAMALQRHATSK

-105 EALPSIASVSRFELI
+105 EALPSIASVSRFEMI
-120 SRHQDAEMAYQINAH
+120 SRHKDAEMAYQINAH

-142 MPAAHPVG
+142 MPAAHPIG
-150 TTVIVS
+150 TTIIVS

-164 RRRFL
+164 RRRFM
-169 KTDKTEYLRIDELIK
+169 KTDQTEYLRIADLIK
-184 RVSLSRYDV
+184 RVSLSRFDV
-193 TFRLSHNGKLIRQA
+193 TFRLSHNGKMISNA
-207 QGGESEILQHQRI
+207 QGCGLGGDSDILKHQRI
-220 NQLCGKDFIDNAIYI
+220 NQLCGKDFIENAIFI
-235 EQQRGHL
+235 EQQRGNL
-242 KLSGWVAKPS
+242 KMSGWVAKPS

-266 QRMIKDKLVGHA
+266 NRMIKDKLVGHA

-296 LYLELNPELV
+296 LYLDIDPELV

-338 ETRVGAMSATAETPT
+338 HTRVGEAASTVTEPL
-353 PDYAQMQHRMNLSG
+353 PDYSQMQDRMNLSG
-367 GSGGAGQSTY
+367 GTSGGQTNGGYTGGNFQSNLPSQGVREASFDY
-377 QPYPSGTGYPS
+377 LSQAASNSQSLPPYPDS
-388 SNQFGQPADNQ
+388 SEPNLPIEEGENQ
-399 ASDHQAGISY
+399 
-409 LQQAAQASAGMAG
+409 
-422 YPSGPD
+422 
-428 LPASEAGHEDI
+428 DI

-447 QIHGVFIVAENQHG
+447 QIHGVFIIAENQHG

-476 ERMKK
+476 ERMKVK
-481 QFAADALKN
+481 FKEDALKN
-490 QKLLVPIQINV
+490 QKLLVPIQVNV
-501 SSREVNVVE
+501 SAREVNAVE
-510 SQQEW
+510 SQQNW
-515 FAQLGFEISVTGEE
+515 FEQLGFEINITGEE

-539 LAQADVE
+539 LANADVE

-598 DMEQTLRSDQCN
+598 DMETTLRSDQCN

>member
-1 MAHVKIQAMS
+1 MS
-11 IRQLPNQLIDQIAAG
+11 IRKLPNQLIDQIAAG

-38 LVENALDAGATV
+38 LVENALDAGATI

-62 IKITDNGQGISE
+62 IKITDNGKGISQA
-74 SDLAMALQRHATSK
+74 DLAMALQRHATSK
-88 IQSLDDL
+88 IHSLDDL
-95 ESLLSMGFRG
+95 ESLRSMGFRG

-120 SRHQDAEMAYQINAH
+120 SRHEDADMAYQINAH

-142 MPAAHPVG
+142 MPAAHPIG
-150 TTVIVS
+150 TTIIVS

-184 RVSLSRYDV
+184 RVSLSRFDV
-193 TFRLSHNGKLIRQA
+193 TFRLSHNGKMIRNA
-207 QGGESEILQHQRI
+207 QGGESDILRHQRI
-220 NQLCGKDFIDNAIYI
+220 NQLCGKDFIDNAIFI
-235 EQQRGHL
+235 EQQRGNL
-242 KLSGWVAKPS
+242 KMSGWVAKPS

-266 QRMIKDKLVGHA
+266 NRMIKDKLVGHA

-296 LYLELNPELV
+296 LYLDIDPELV

-338 ETRVGAMSATAETPT
+338 KTRVGEMSATIAEPI
-353 PDYAQMQHRMNLSG
+353 PDYSQMQHRLNLSG
-367 GSGGAGQSTY
+367 GGQS
-377 QPYPSGTGYPS
+377 QGVTGYNSYQQTPS
-388 SNQFGQPADNQ
+388 QGVRE
-399 ASDHQAGISY
+399 ASFDY
-409 LQQAAQASAGMAG
+409 LQQATNASQNL
-422 YPSGPD
+422 SD
-428 LPASEAGHEDI
+428 FPASGELTEPGDEDI

-447 QIHGVFIVAENQHG
+447 QIHGVFIIAENQHG

-476 ERMKK
+476 ERMKEK
-481 QFAADALKN
+481 FAQDAMKN
-490 QKLLVPIQINV
+490 QKLLVPIQLNV
-501 SSREVNVVE
+501 SSREVNAVE
-510 SQQEW
+510 THKKW
-515 FAQLGFEISVTGEE
+515 FEQLGFEITVGGEE
-529 SLVIRKIPAM
+529 SLVIRKIPAL
-539 LAQADVE
+539 LANADIE

-598 DMEQTLRSDQCN
+598 DMEHTLRSDQCN
-610 HGRPTWTQLD
+610 HGRPTWTQLN

>member
-1 MAHVKIQAMS
+1 MLIKK
-11 IRQLPNQLIDQIAAG
+11 LPNQLIDQIAAG

-62 IKITDNGQGISE
+62 IKITDNGQGISQD
-74 SDLAMALQRHATSK
+74 DLAMALQRHATSK
-88 IQSLDDL
+88 IHSLDDL

-120 SRHQDAEMAYQINAH
+120 SRHKDAEMAYQVSAH

-142 MPAAHPVG
+142 SPAAHPVG

-184 RVSLSRYDV
+184 RVSLSRFDV
-193 TFRLSHNGKLIRQA
+193 TFRLSHNGKMIRNA
-207 QGGESEILQHQRI
+207 QGGDTDILRHQRI
-220 NQLCGKDFIDNAIYI
+220 NQLCGKDFIENAIFI
-235 EQQRGHL
+235 EQQRGNL
-242 KLSGWVAKPS
+242 KMSGWVAKPS

-266 QRMIKDKLVGHA
+266 NRMIKDKLVGHA

-296 LYLELNPELV
+296 LYLDIDPELV

-338 ETRVGAMSATAETPT
+338 ATRVGELSATPT
-353 PDYAQMQHRMNLSG
+353 SNSEPLPDYRQMQHRLNLSG
-367 GSGGAGQSTY
+367 
-377 QPYPSGTGYPS
+377 
-388 SNQFGQPADNQ
+388 SNPAPLGQPGSTLPSASVREAGFNYLNQ
-399 ASDHQAGISY
+399 AS
-409 LQQAAQASAGMAG
+409 QASNQLAD
-422 YPSGPD
+422 YPSAPTPV
-428 LPASEAGHEDI
+428 LPESDADEQDI

-447 QIHGVFIVAENQHG
+447 QIHGVFIIAENQHG

-476 ERMKK
+476 ERMK
-481 QFAADALKN
+481 QRFAEDQLKN
-490 QKLLVPIQINV
+490 QKLLVPIQVNV

-510 SQQEW
+510 NNPER
-515 FAQLGFEISVTGEE
+515 FAQLGFELDITGEE
-529 SLVIRKIPAM
+529 SLVIRKIPAL
-539 LAQADVE
+539 LANADVE
-546 NLIKDVLSEIVA
+546 NLIKDVLSEMVA
-558 LGSSQKIEAQI
+558 MGSSQKIEAHI

-583 ANRQL
+583 ANHQL
-588 SIMEMNALLR
+588 TIMEMNALLR
-598 DMEQTLRSDQCN
+598 DMENTLRSDQCN

>member
-1 MAHVKIQAMS
+1 MS
-11 IRQLPNQLIDQIAAG
+11 INKLPNQLIDQIAAG

-62 IKITDNGQGISE
+62 IKITDNGEGISQA
-74 SDLAMALQRHATSK
+74 DLVMALQRHATSK
-88 IQSLDDL
+88 IHSLDDL

-120 SRHQDAEMAYQINAH
+120 SRHKDAEMAYQVNAH

-142 MPAAHPVG
+142 MPAAHPIG
-150 TTVIVS
+150 TTIIVS

-164 RRRFL
+164 RRRFM
-169 KTDKTEYLRIDELIK
+169 KTDQTEYLRIDELIK
-184 RVSLSRYDV
+184 RVSLSRFDV
-193 TFRLSHNGKLIRQA
+193 TFRLSHNGKMIRNA
-207 QGGESEILQHQRI
+207 QGGDSKILKHQRI
-220 NQLCGKDFIDNAIYI
+220 NQLCGKDFIENAIYI

-242 KLSGWVAKPS
+242 KMSGWVAKPS

-266 QRMIKDKLVGHA
+266 HRMIKDKLVGHA

-296 LYLELNPELV
+296 LYLDIDPELV

-338 ETRVGAMSATAETPT
+338 ATRVGAMSATAAEPL
-353 PDYAQMQHRMNLSG
+353 PDYSQMQHRMSLPGGGHSGSYPANGANQSIREASFDYLSQAADASQQMPDFPGATTGHMPNL
-367 GSGGAGQSTY
+367 
-377 QPYPSGTGYPS
+377 PS
-388 SNQFGQPADNQ
+388 SDEQ
-399 ASDHQAGISY
+399 HQ
-409 LQQAAQASAGMAG
+409 
-422 YPSGPD
+422 
-428 LPASEAGHEDI
+428 DI

-476 ERMKK
+476 EQMKEK
-481 QFAADALKN
+481 FADDALKN
-490 QKLLVPIQINV
+490 QKLLVPIQVNV
-501 SSREVNVVE
+501 SSREVNAVE
-510 SQQEW
+510 SHRSW
-515 FAQLGFEISVTGEE
+515 FEQLGFEINITGEE

-539 LAQADVE
+539 LAHADVE

-598 DMEQTLRSDQCN
+598 DMENTLRSDQCN

>member
-1 MAHVKIQAMS
+1 MI
-11 IRQLPNQLIDQIAAG
+11 IRKLPNQLIDQIAAG

-62 IKITDNGQGISE
+62 IKITDNGQGITE
-74 SDLAMALQRHATSK
+74 QDLSMALQRHATSK

-142 MPAAHPVG
+142 MPAAHPIG
-150 TTVIVS
+150 TTIIVS

-164 RRRFL
+164 RRRFM
-169 KTDKTEYLRIDELIK
+169 KTDQTEYLRIDELIK
-184 RVSLSRYDV
+184 RVSLSRFDV
-193 TFRLSHNGKLIRQA
+193 TFRLSHNGKMIRNA
-207 QGGESEILQHQRI
+207 QGCHSDSHSEILKHQRI
-220 NQLCGKDFIDNAIYI
+220 NQLCGKDFIENAIFI
-235 EQQRGHL
+235 EQQRGKL
-242 KLSGWVAKPS
+242 KMSGWVAKPS

-266 QRMIKDKLVGHA
+266 NRMIKDKLVGHA

-296 LYLELNPELV
+296 LYLDIDPELV

-338 ETRVGAMSATAETPT
+338 HTRVGEMSATVAEPL
-353 PDYAQMQHRMNLSG
+353 PDYSQMQHRMNLSSG
-367 GSGGAGQSTY
+367 GSAGQGGNF
-377 QPYPSGTGYPS
+377 Q
-388 SNQFGQPADNQ
+388 SNQPSQGVREASFDYLNQSVQ
-399 ASDHQAGISY
+399 ASQNMSNYPAGEYNNLPTSEQD
-409 LQQAAQASAGMAG
+409 QQ
-422 YPSGPD
+422 
-428 LPASEAGHEDI
+428 DI

-447 QIHGVFIVAENQHG
+447 QIHGVFIIAENQHG

-476 ERMKK
+476 ERMKEK
-481 QFAADALKN
+481 FAEDALRN
-490 QKLLVPIQINV
+490 QKLLVPIQVNV
-501 SSREVNVVE
+501 SSREVNAVE
-510 SQQEW
+510 THRSW
-515 FAQLGFEISVTGEE
+515 FEQLGFEITITGEE

-539 LAQADVE
+539 LANADVE

-598 DMEQTLRSDQCN
+598 DMENTLRSDQCN

>member
-1 MAHVKIQAMS
+1 MNIKI
-11 IRQLPNQLIDQIAAG
+11 LPNQLIDQIAAG

-38 LVENALDAGATV
+38 LVENALDAGATT
-50 IDIDVQTGGKKR
+50 IDVEIQTGGKKR
-62 IKITDNGQGISE
+62 IKVTDNGAGIRE
-74 SDLAMALQRHATSK
+74 DELHMALQRHATSK

-105 EALPSIASVSRFELI
+105 EALPSIASVSRFEII
-120 SRHQDAEMAYQINAH
+120 SRHQDADMAYQISAH
-135 GGEIEGP
+135 GGQIEGP
-142 MPAAHPVG
+142 MPAAHPIG
-150 TTVIVS
+150 TTIIVS

-164 RRRFL
+164 RRRFM
-169 KTDKTEYLRIDELIK
+169 KTDQTEYLRIDDLIK
-184 RVSLSRYDV
+184 RVSLSRFDV
-193 TFRLSHNGKLIRQA
+193 TFRLSHNGKMIRNA
-207 QGGESEILQHQRI
+207 QGGDSEVLRHQRI
-220 NQLCGKDFIDNAIYI
+220 NQLCGKDFIENAIFI
-235 EQQRGHL
+235 EQQRGNL
-242 KLSGWVAKPS
+242 KMSGWVAKPS

-266 QRMIKDKLVGHA
+266 NRMIKDKLVGHA

-296 LYLELNPELV
+296 LYLDIDPELV

-331 SIHQSLA
+331 SIHSSLA
-338 ETRVGAMSATAETPT
+338 ETRVGAMSATVAEPL
-353 PDYAQMQHRMNLSG
+353 PDYSQMQHRLNLAG
-367 GSGGAGQSTY
+367 GGQGAVAYRPDSNASQA
-377 QPYPSGTGYPS
+377 SGTSLDYLNQVAAASQQLPDYPAANNS
-388 SNQFGQPADNQ
+388 LPAADE
-399 ASDHQAGISY
+399 DHQ
-409 LQQAAQASAGMAG
+409 
-422 YPSGPD
+422 
-428 LPASEAGHEDI
+428 DI

-447 QIHGVFIVAENQHG
+447 QIHGVFIIAENQHG
-461 LIIVDMHAAH
+461 MVIVDMHAAH

-476 ERMKK
+476 ERMKAR
-481 QFAADALKN
+481 FAQDSLKN
-490 QKLLVPIQINV
+490 QKLLVPIQVNV
-501 SSREVNVVE
+501 SAREVNAVE
-510 SQQEW
+510 THQTW
-515 FAQLGFEISVTGEE
+515 FEQLGFELNITGEE

-598 DMEQTLRSDQCN
+598 DMENTLRSDQCN
-610 HGRPTWTQLD
+610 HGRPTWAQLD
-620 MKQLDKLFLRG
+620 MKQMDKLFLRG